1 MATQKWCSKRNNFVP
16 CPEHDIKLL
25 TNIKRGYTMHYAP
38 VVWKAE
44 LTSEMMFHLTSAQQQ
59 ELRGRLELA
68 VDSIAAEYKVG
79 REFKHEL

>member
-25 TNIKRGYTMHYAP
+25 TNIKRGYIMT

-44 LTSEMMFHLTSAQQQ
+44 LTNEMMSHLTTAQQQ
-59 ELRGRLELA
+59 ELRNRLELA

>member
-1 MATQKWCSKRNNFVP
+1 M
-16 CPEHDIKLL
+16 
-25 TNIKRGYTMHYAP
+25 P

-44 LTSEMMFHLTSAQQQ
+44 LTNEMLFHLTSAQQQ

-68 VDSIAAEYKVG
+68 VDTIAAKYEVG